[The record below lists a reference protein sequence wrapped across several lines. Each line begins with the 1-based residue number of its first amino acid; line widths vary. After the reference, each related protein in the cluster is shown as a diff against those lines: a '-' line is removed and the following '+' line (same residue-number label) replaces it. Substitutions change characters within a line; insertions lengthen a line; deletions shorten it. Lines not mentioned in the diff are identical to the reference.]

1 MFLLFLSG
9 GTSPPIDGEYTCGPY
24 RDGAATESFKDGP
37 NEPFDWTRDP
47 RQRAILQRAKELG
60 VDTFE
65 AFSNSPPEWMTISG
79 CSKGNPSGGILRN
92 NLDAINASLFA
103 DYATEVIHH
112 FHTTWNITFDYYAP
126 L

>member
-1 MFLLFLSG
+1 M
-9 GTSPPIDGEYTCGPY
+9 
-24 RDGAATESFKDGP
+24 
-37 NEPFDWTRDP
+37 
-47 RQRAILQRAKELG
+47 G

-79 CSKGNPSGGILRN
+79 CSKGNPAGGIKRN
-92 NLDAINASLFA
+92 NLDSSNASAFA
-103 DYATEVIHH
+103 DYATDVIDH